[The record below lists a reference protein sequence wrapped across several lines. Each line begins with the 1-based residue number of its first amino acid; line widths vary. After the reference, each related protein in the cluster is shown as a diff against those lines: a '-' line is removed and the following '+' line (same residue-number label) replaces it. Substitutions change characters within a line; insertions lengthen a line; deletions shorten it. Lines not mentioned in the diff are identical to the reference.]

1 MKKAN
6 KNNTT
11 TLFDNY
17 DNYDTIKQIQ
27 LELSEYEEYEFTTEN
42 QLFSIACDMV
52 ASDERE
58 EWREMLK
65 ELDKQFSTK
74 WIVSANVGTWQGK
87 REGYRIF
94 EDTED
99 MMRTLCEHC
108 DYIKVWK
115 ENNNLFVKASHHDG
129 TNNYQ
134 CKVLTGKGCVTYND
148 WNWGCGDG
156 KLAEKSE
163 FEICEFLFGS
173 NFYSK
178 NLKF

>member
-1 MKKAN
+1 MKKQN
-6 KNNTT
+6 ITT
-11 TLFDNY
+11 IFDNY
-17 DNYDTIKQIQ
+17 NSYEEVVEEIIENLKADSEEYGKMSEK
-27 LELSEYEEYEFTTEN
+27 ELTDYAYYLYSEYE
-42 QLFSIACDMV
+42 
-52 ASDERE
+52 RE
-58 EWREMLK
+58 DWEEMLK
-65 ELDKQFSTK
+65 ELDKQFQTK

-87 REGYRIF
+87 RNGYRIF

-99 MMRTLCEHC
+99 MMQTLCEHC

-134 CKVLTGKGCVTYND
+134 CKVLTPKGCIAFDY